1 MQNKDITFKKGDRAV
16 FIKSNL
22 GDGYGS
28 LIKCEIMFPCHGE
41 YIKVLD
47 QDFKEVWVP
56 KEHLTHDI
64 QYLRDKSL
72 KDLGI

>member
-1 MQNKDITFKKGDRAV
+1 MQNKDITFKKGDRAR
-16 FIKSNL
+16 FIK
-22 GDGYGS
+22 YGS
-28 LIKCEIMFPCHGE
+28 HIKCEIMMDCYGG

-47 QDFKEVWVP
+47 QDNKEVWAP